1 LDAIELMDAI
11 GSMDTIESLD
21 AIELM
26 DAIGSM
32 DTIESHPN
40 AEAKRRSIRKV
51 HTEEKDNVRT

>member
-1 LDAIELMDAI
+1 
-11 GSMDTIESLD
+11 LD

-51 HTEEKDNVRT
+51 HTEEKDNVRA